1 MGIRLFR
8 IFIIDYIGVY
18 TRYYFLKLIG
28 REKSLDFLS
37 GKNDSDGGMSQ
48 GFVNVLVGFSI
59 TTLLFITVAYLY
71 YSLGIQ

>member
-8 IFIIDYIGVY
+8 RFIIDYIGVY

-37 GKNDSDGGMSQ
+37 GKNDSDSGMSQ
-48 GFVNVLVGFSI
+48 GFVNALVGFSI
-59 TTLLFITVAYLY
+59 TALLFITVAYLY